1 MIKNLPVNTIESRM
15 KSLDVAFMRPYYDN
29 DPESRSIKLDNLND
43 SAAVNNINAKFF
55 RDNPINLSLL

>member
-1 MIKNLPVNTIESRM
+1 M